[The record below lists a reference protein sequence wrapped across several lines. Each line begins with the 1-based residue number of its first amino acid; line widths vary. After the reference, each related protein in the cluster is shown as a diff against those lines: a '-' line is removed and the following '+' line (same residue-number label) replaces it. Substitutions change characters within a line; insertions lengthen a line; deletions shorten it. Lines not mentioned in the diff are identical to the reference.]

1 MLWDFRRRFGKTGS
15 LEAELAAGVEAYRN
29 EKLLGVPSA
38 AVDVMGR
45 TNSPRFA
52 VLGTKDFG
60 SAFIDSVAGRYEIA
74 CVVDDFKSHKGLR
87 FHGVPIIS
95 SDRFLSAA
103 ASDPTL
109 IAVNSCR
116 FDYSRR
122 YFERL
127 CEDNGIPLL
136 NFEQGVRLLD
146 LNAKVDHRLA
156 DWAPTISANAD
167 RYFDLAK
174 RLSDSYSM
182 DTLYSVLLF
191 HLSCDPEWHQSI
203 SKPYSSLYFRS
214 GLFALADDESLV
226 DCGASIGESTTAFID
241 ATKGR
246 IRHSWMIEPDRFNLV
261 TLEDFLRKHEGSQVD
276 GRISLHPYAVG
287 SEKSVLQFN
296 HVGWHGGSIA
306 VGGGGNGEVE
316 VDTIEAIV
324 DSAPSIIK
332 MDIEGAEMDAL
343 RGAKTIISD
352 YRPKLLVSAYHRS
365 TDLLEITAL
374 IDSLRGD
381 YQVGLRHH
389 TEDRWDSCLYFY

>member
-1 MLWDFRRRFGKTGS
+1 MLWEFRRRFGKAGN
-15 LEAELAAGVEAYRN
+15 LEAELAAGIEAYRR
-29 EKLLGVPSA
+29 ESLLGVPPA
-38 AVDVMGR
+38 ALDVMGR

-52 VLGTKDFG
+52 ILGTKDFG
-60 SAFIDSVAGRYEIA
+60 SSFVASVAGRYEIA
-74 CVVDDFKSHKGLR
+74 CVVDDFKSHKGQR

-95 SDRFLSAA
+95 SDRFVSVA

-136 NFEQGVRLLD
+136 NFEQGIRLLD
-146 LNAKVDHRLA
+146 LNSKVDHRLA

-174 RLSDSYSM
+174 RLSDSYSV
-182 DTLYSVLLF
+182 DTLCSVLLF

-241 ATKGR
+241 ATKGC

-287 SEKSVLQFN
+287 SERSVLQFN

-352 YRPKLLVSAYHRS
+352 YKPKLLVSAYHRS
-365 TDLLEITAL
+365 TDLLEITGL

-381 YQVGLRHH
+381 YRVGLRHH